1 MRSLRCAW
9 IWKRWR
15 SDKRSMAPL
24 SISFDH
30 NTCTRHVEYHL
41 VHDARTH
48 TLNFLPYICDGRK
61 LSTLK
66 CGSSFGTDC
75 SWECK
80 SRDPNVTCVA
90 SSSWATDS
98 MFNWTVTLTMM
109 KGYEQ
114 QIAMWISKVTF
125 SSCFRMAFFSN
136 FYSL

>member
-15 SDKRSMAPL
+15 SDKRSMVPL

-75 SWECK
+75 SWECR
-80 SRDPNVTCVA
+80 SRDPKFYLCSFLIMSHWQHVQLNCDTNNDERIWTANSNVNLQ
-90 SSSWATDS
+90 SH
-98 MFNWTVTLTMM
+98 FLFLFQN
-109 KGYEQ
+109 G
-114 QIAMWISKVTF
+114 
-125 SSCFRMAFFSN
+125 FFQ
-136 FYSL
+136 